1 MFKENARPIGFLFCV
16 VTLCILAVVE
26 TGSVGTAPKWALGV
40 LIPIVGGLAI
50 ERGIRKS
57 KGVE

>member
-1 MFKENARPIGFLFCV
+1 MFKENVRPIAFLICT
-16 VTLCILAVVE
+16 VTLCILAVAE
-26 TGSVGTAPKWALGV
+26 SVGAANPPAWALGV